1 MRCDAGKQRLNKYDR
16 ARVYFAHIIGN
27 DGRKDREHY
36 NYAYN
41 QRAESALFQI
51 AEIYAEAAGKA
62 AAIVDELEEPE
73 LKAFQ
78 RSLLAQPFI
87 LIGEWEKCNG
97 AVKL

>member
-16 ARVYFAHIIGN
+16 ARVYFAHIIEN

-62 AAIVDELEEPE
+62 AALIEEIGDPSLTE
-73 LKAFQ
+73 FN
-78 RSLLAQPFI
+78 RSLTAQPFI
-87 LIGEWEKCNG
+87 LVSEWERAG
-97 AVKL
+97 VKL

>member
-1 MRCDAGKQRLNKYDR
+1 MRCDAGKRRLNKYNR
-16 ARVYFAHIIGN
+16 ARVYFAHIIEN

-62 AAIVDELEEPE
+62 AALIEEIGDPALTE
-73 LKAFQ
+73 FN
-78 RSLLAQPFI
+78 RSLTAEPFI
-87 LIGEWEKCNG
+87 LVGEWEQKG
-97 AVKL
+97 VKL